1 MSLDGDLNVTEFYS
15 LNNDVTMSLDGDLN
29 VTELFSL
36 NNDVWLI

>member
-1 MSLDGDLNVTEFYS
+1 MSLDGVLNVTEFYS